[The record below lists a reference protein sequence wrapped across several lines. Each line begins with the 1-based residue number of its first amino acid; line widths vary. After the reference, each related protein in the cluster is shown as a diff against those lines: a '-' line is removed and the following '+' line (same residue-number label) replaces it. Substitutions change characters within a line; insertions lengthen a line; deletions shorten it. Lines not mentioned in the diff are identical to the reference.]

1 MTYRDLIH
9 YITSS
14 ASEQALKRVIIG
26 ELKGVFIKVKN
37 KKVNEL
43 LK

>member
-9 YITSS
+9 YIISS

-26 ELKGVFIKVKN
+26 ELKGV
-37 KKVNEL
+37 L